1 MQTPATDE
9 QIRLRAYQIWE
20 EEGRPDGRAEEHWQ
34 RASDEVTLSRGDAR
48 ASAADRDLES
58 NPGIGQSPGLD
69 GEDSGMMAGDN
80 TVEGDV
86 MNDTTIAGGID
97 PNQRG
102 RTNK

>member
-1 MQTPATDE
+1 MTTITTEE

-20 EEGRPDGRAEEHWQ
+20 EEGRPEGRAEEHWQ
-34 RASDEVTLSRGDAR
+34 RASDEVTLARADAR
-48 ASAADRDLES
+48 ASAAERDLES
-58 NPGIGQSPGLD
+58 NPGIGQSPGVGSGD
-69 GEDSGMMAGDN
+69 GAIAGES

-97 PNQRG
+97 PSQRG

>member
-1 MQTPATDE
+1 M
-9 QIRLRAYQIWE
+9 
-20 EEGRPDGRAEEHWQ
+20 
-34 RASDEVTLSRGDAR
+34 TLARGDAR
-48 ASAADRDLES
+48 ASATDRDLES
-58 NPGIGQSPGLD
+58 NPGIGQSPGLTGSD
-69 GEDSGMMAGDN
+69 DNVLAGDN

>member
-1 MQTPATDE
+1 MATTTTDE
-9 QIRLRAYQIWE
+9 EIRLRAYQIWE
-20 EEGRPDGRAEEHWQ
+20 EEGRPEGKAEEHWQ
-34 RASDEVTLSRGDAR
+34 RASDEVTLARGDAR

-58 NPGIGQSPGLD
+58 NPGIGQSPGLTGSGD
-69 GEDSGMMAGDN
+69 NAIVGEN

>member
-20 EEGRPDGRAEEHWQ
+20 TEGRPEGRAEEHWQ
-34 RASDEVTLSRGDAR
+34 QASDEVTLSRGDAR
-48 ASAADRDLES
+48 ADAADRDLDS

-69 GEDSGMMAGDN
+69 RDANPMAGEN

-86 MNDTTIAGGID
+86 MNDTTRAGGID